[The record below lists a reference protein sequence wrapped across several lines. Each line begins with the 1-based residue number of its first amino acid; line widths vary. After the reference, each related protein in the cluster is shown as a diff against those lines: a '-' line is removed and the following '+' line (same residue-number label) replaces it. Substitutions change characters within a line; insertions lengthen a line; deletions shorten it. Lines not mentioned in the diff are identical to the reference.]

1 MRSQPSASLVES
13 VAGRQR
19 VGGRNVNV
27 LVTADVEVASVQAV
41 VQVHAIC
48 SRVR

>member
-1 MRSQPSASLVES
+1 VGG
-13 VAGRQR
+13 VQR
-19 VGGRNVNV
+19 VNGRRVSL
-27 LVTADVEVASVQAV
+27 LVTADVEVAAVQAV